1 MSDTSEITN
10 GSLTHYDS
18 SHIQTR
24 RDFMGLCKY
33 NRDEF
38 AERRKQEPNQEC
50 MAKIVRL
57 IETLTDHAKAE
68 WKLKALRAAE
78 KGLAKPK
85 EPKRYPIELSNGV
98 IIRLIYETFGES
110 TVRNSLN
117 FLEHM
122 GYIGRKQEKK
132 NAVPIYWLEREYVQA
147 LLKAQAEVIL
157 AGYEFRPPSYGGAI
171 SYPDG
176 VISDP
181 KSVNSRPGYAYAGSE
196 STDNNIGNT
205 DDITYRNGNREREGV
220 SASAPTP
227 PALSDTVLKE
237 LPDGDAVLLGWM
249 ESGKNHRIYRRSGKP
264 LGELIPIGADIDQ
277 ALQEFLTVESAFPE
291 PEYHCA
297 GTEQQHLIWNCHTW
311 CAANHGTCD
320 DYQAAIED
328 GLHESPTDKM
338 PAVPPNVTPVTYS
351 QPVYKQGEDDDTG
364 TLAAAHTLRPVSD
377 PDAARASAGDARR
390 DHAEAGNVEG
400 ASRARAVPETAETQD
415 IAPMAETAAQIRKRV
430 DRRADDLLA
439 LYCALMEDKVTR
451 SKENMDAMRELAQ
464 LDRTDEEVTLVMR
477 NILDDPDDFLAR
489 QLTPRK
495 LATNFTARLRTVRG
509 NQAKRNGHTSPAQ
522 EEPPRDYTGF
532 DVYKGNGPE
541 ERAYYA
547 AIGASLPDSY
557 FDQ

>member
-10 GSLTHYDS
+10 GCLTHYDS

-33 NRDEF
+33 NRE
-38 AERRKQEPNQEC
+38 EYIGRRKQEPNQEC
-50 MAKIVRL
+50 MAKILRL
-57 IETLTDHAKAE
+57 METLTNHEKAE
-68 WKLKALRAAE
+68 WKLKTLKAKE
-78 KGLAKPK
+78 KGLNEPK
-85 EPKRYPIELSNGV
+85 EPKRYLIEISNGGIV
-98 IIRLIYETFGES
+98 SLLYHTFGES

-117 FLEHM
+117 YLESI
-122 GYIGRKQEKK
+122 GYINSNQTKK
-132 NAVPIYWLEREYVQA
+132 NAVPLYWLEQEYVQA

-157 AGYEFRPPSYGGAI
+157 AGYEFRPPSYQGAI

-181 KSVNSRPGYAYAGSE
+181 KAVNSRPRPPISDGSGSE
-196 STDNNIGNT
+196 SMDNNIGNKK
-205 DDITYRNGNREREGV
+205 DDITNRNGNREGENAFAV
-220 SASAPTP
+220 AQSS
-227 PALSDTVLKE
+227 PAQSPSENV
-237 LPDGDAVLLGWM
+237 
-249 ESGKNHRIYRRSGKP
+249 
-264 LGELIPIGADIDQ
+264 
-277 ALQEFLTVESAFPE
+277 
-291 PEYHCA
+291 YHFY
-297 GTEQQHLIWNCHTW
+297 GTQQQHLLWNCHTW
-311 CAANHGTCD
+311 CNVNHGTCE
-320 DYQAAIED
+320 DYVAAIEA
-328 GLHESPTDKM
+328 GLHESPTDKV
-338 PAVPPNVTPVTYS
+338 PIVPPGNVTPVTYS
-351 QPVYKQGEDDDTG
+351 QPAYRQGEDDDTG
-364 TLAAAHTLRPVSD
+364 TLAAARALRPVGD
-377 PDAARASAGDARR
+377 PDARRAGTGGTRR
-390 DHAEAGNVEG
+390 DHTEAGNVEA
-400 ASRARAVPETAETQD
+400 ASRARPVPETAEAQD

-439 LYCALMEDKVTR
+439 LYCALMGDKVTR
-451 SKENMDAMRELAQ
+451 SKENMEAMRELAQ

-495 LATNFTARLRTVRG
+495 VATNFTARLRTVRG